1 MRCSRQEV
9 EEKEEEE
16 RLEKKKFVVLAWSFD
31 EYERDVA
38 ERKNFANIGKQTFRE
53 VTEVL
58 Y

>member
-16 RLEKKKFVVLAWSFD
+16 RLEKKNFVVLAWSFD